1 MAQASFVKTESG
13 LRPLNPADK
22 EIYDKWK
29 LGGILTADFKQTRN
43 PKFHRKFFA
52 LLNLAFDYY
61 EPSSGVLTQ
70 DEKRILRKVF
80 KTLDKASGNNGVM
93 LDWGK
98 AFIKAETNH
107 RKQQIVNIEKAFE
120 PFRKDIIIQAGF
132 FTEVKVP
139 SGTRKEAD
147 SISFAKMEE
156 NEFSQLYIAVFD
168 TCWRF
173 VLSRVFSTQQE
184 AEDAAVRLLTYV

>member
-1 MAQASFVKTESG
+1 MAQVSFVKTESG
-13 LRPLNPADK
+13 LRPLTPADK
-22 EIYDKWK
+22 EVYDKWK
-29 LGGILTADFKQTRN
+29 LGGILTGDFKQTRN

-98 AFIKAETNH
+98 AFIKAETDH

-120 PFRKDIIIQAGF
+120 PFRKDMIIQSGYYIA
-132 FTEVKVP
+132 TKVP
-139 SGTRKEAD
+139 SGTRKEAM

-156 NEFSQLYIAVFD
+156 NEFSRLYKAVFD

-173 VLSRVFSTQQE
+173 VLSRIFKTEAE